1 MLLYARMERS
11 PVMKLQ
17 NCRRELTD
25 LSPKGCYVALKLGF
39 YSPEEELNTFSEEW
53 INHYTLAG
61 HALVDPLMLWCQK
74 HGGCARWSDVGGLGV
89 QDVLE
94 DYQSYGYRYGC
105 VVSILGTPSMRTR
118 SLGIFA
124 RSDREP
130 LDTEM
135 DQLRKIVYQL
145 HTYEPNLPTQAQL
158 DALRLYSQGLLQ
170 KEIACALNISVGA
183 VKARLRGGADR
194 LNVRTPRE
202 AAFIAISRNLF

>member
-1 MLLYARMERS
+1 
-11 PVMKLQ
+11 MKLQ
-17 NCRRELTD
+17 NCRSQLAE
-25 LSPKGCYVALKLGF
+25 LSPSGCYVALRLGF
-39 YSPEEELNTFSEEW
+39 YSPEEELNTFARDW
-53 INHYTLAG
+53 IDHYTLAG

-74 HGGCARWSDVGGLGV
+74 NDGCARWSEMEDLGV
-89 QDVLE
+89 ENILE
-94 DYQSYGYRYGC
+94 DYQAFGYHYGC
-105 VVSILGTPSMRTR
+105 VVSIPGTPGMRRR

-130 LDTEM
+130 LDAEM
-135 DQLRKIVYQL
+135 DQLQKIIYKL
-145 HTYEPNLPTQAQL
+145 HIYEPSLPTQAQL

-170 KEIACALNISVGA
+170 KEIACALSISVGA